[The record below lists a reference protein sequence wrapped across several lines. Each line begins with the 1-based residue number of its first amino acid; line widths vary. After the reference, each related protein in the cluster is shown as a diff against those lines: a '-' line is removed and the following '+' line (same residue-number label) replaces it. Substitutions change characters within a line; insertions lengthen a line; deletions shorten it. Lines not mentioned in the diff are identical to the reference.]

1 MDSLKLFHNVGVPV
15 STTHCIVGA
24 VVSLG
29 IVYGQTEGDAD
40 GKRVNW
46 KLALSMFSA
55 WVITL
60 PVAGGISALV
70 MYFFKLGFGF

>member
-1 MDSLKLFHNVGVPV
+1 MS
-15 STTHCIVGA
+15 I
-24 VVSLG
+24 G
-29 IVYGQTEGDAD
+29 IMHGQTENG
-40 GKRVNW
+40 GKRVNG
-46 KLALSMFSA
+46 KLVLSMFSA

>member
-1 MDSLKLFHNVGVPV
+1 M
-15 STTHCIVGA
+15 
-24 VVSLG
+24 SLG
-29 IVYGQTEGDAD
+29 IVHGQTEDG

-46 KLALSMFSA
+46 KLAVSMFSA
-55 WVITL
+55 WVITI

>member
-1 MDSLKLFHNVGVPV
+1 M
-15 STTHCIVGA
+15 A
-24 VVSLG
+24 MG
-29 IVYGQTEGDAD
+29 IVYGQTEHG
-40 GKRVNW
+40 GKKVNW

-70 MYFFKLGFGF
+70 MYFFKLGFRF